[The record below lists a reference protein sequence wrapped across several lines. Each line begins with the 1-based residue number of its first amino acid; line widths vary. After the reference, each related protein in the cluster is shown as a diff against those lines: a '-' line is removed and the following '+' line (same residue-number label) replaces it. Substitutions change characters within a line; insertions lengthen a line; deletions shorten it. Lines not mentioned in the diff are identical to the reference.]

1 MWLFVYYEMTRR
13 KLVGGS
19 CAGAMKETQEMIDFA
34 AMERHWGYSNWLCEH
49 SHGTTCE
56 NRC

>member
-1 MWLFVYYEMTRR
+1 MTRR

-19 CAGAMKETQEMIDFA
+19 CAGGMKEDTRNDWLCSQTQHNCW
-34 AMERHWGYSNWLCEH
+34 HWDYSNWLCEH